1 MYEHR
6 PKAFRDTPSHHNPKA
21 VPSREE
27 ELEQRRRRIAEAR
40 ARHHDET
47 RGALGV
53 RHKV

>member
-6 PKAFRDTPSHHNPKA
+6 PKSHRETPSHNKPGA
-21 VPSREE
+21 VPSRAD
-27 ELEQRRRRIAEAR
+27 ELEQRKRRITEMR

-53 RHKV
+53 RHRS